1 MGEED
6 VRMAQEQPVEV
17 DEEETSNS
25 RTGNNDGAQKE
36 TREGVP
42 AEKESS
48 IRDQTP
54 DFDNNYNVGPSLQ
67 ELEHLVKHKRKDYK
81 YYSWFYRVVL
91 PNVVGKQ
98 AWKGQRTTVVG
109 TTIASDSD
117 EALALLILENSWMY
131 WIHLY
136 NNPHLKSVRG
146 GGTQP
151 MNDDQCEEGDAIRE
165 QSREGEAGE
174 ADDNTQSEES
184 AKKKKEFVVRKLYT
198 ISGKKE
204 KGKGDQKGWSNE
216 GLLRMNELLL
226 EVQKDRKDDRNK
238 FDIAFRTSMIRQ
250 KWGKKTDRTDVQLT
264 ETVEVIT
271 GEWSD

>member
-1 MGEED
+1 
-6 VRMAQEQPVEV
+6 MAQEQPVV
-17 DEEETSNS
+17 AEESETSDS
-25 RTGNNDGAQKE
+25 RTGNNSGAQSVTNGGE
-36 TREGVP
+36 P
-42 AEKESS
+42 AEKDSS
-48 IRDQTP
+48 SGNQTP
-54 DFDNNYNVGPSLQ
+54 SDFDNNYNVGPSLQ
-67 ELEHLVKHKRKDYK
+67 ELEHLIKHKRKSYK

-109 TTIASDSD
+109 TTIASDTD

-131 WIHLY
+131 WIHLF

-151 MNDDQCEEGDAIRE
+151 MNDDQRQDSEVNGEQDNDGAEGD
-165 QSREGEAGE
+165 
-174 ADDNTQSEES
+174 DTQSKEGG
-184 AKKKKEFVVRKLYT
+184 KNKKEFVVRKLYT

-204 KGKGDQKGWSNE
+204 RGNGDQKGWSIE
-216 GLLRMNELLL
+216 GLRRMNELVL
-226 EVQKDRKDDRNK
+226 EVQKDRKEDRNK
-238 FDIAFRTSMIRQ
+238 FDIAFRASMIHE
-250 KWGKKTDRTDVQLT
+250 KWGKKINRTDVQVM